1 MKIALKSP
9 AVRAVGIRAESG
21 RRHAGSEGF
30 TLVESLMAIFVLAV
44 GLMFVGPMMFH
55 SIGLTTL
62 ARSKDAAGLAATNEL
77 EALALKYRTSPT
89 DADLTLGEHG
99 PAIVEVVNPSDGSKL
114 NRYNVRW
121 TVSQVPDVRAG
132 KVLRAVRV
140 AVAVT
145 PLGSGTRTNVQTGLN
160 KVIHASTIFSFRSP

>member
-1 MKIALKSP
+1 MKILLKSP
-9 AVRAVGIRAESG
+9 TVRAIGNQADPDRC
-21 RRHAGSEGF
+21 HAGSEGF
-30 TLVESLMAIFVLAV
+30 SLVESLMAVFVLAL

-62 ARSKDAAGLAATNEL
+62 ARSKDAAGLAATNKL

-89 DADLTLGEHG
+89 DADFTLGDHG
-99 PAIVEVVNPSDGSKL
+99 PAIVEVTNPVDGSKL

-132 KVLRAVRV
+132 RVLRAVRV

-145 PLGSGTRTNVQTGLN
+145 PIGSGTRENVQIGQN
-160 KVIHASTIFSFRSP
+160 KVIHATTILSFRSP